1 MTPEA
6 TPSRSRPHVVLG
18 VSGGIAAY
26 KACELLRR
34 LTETGHD
41 VTVVPA
47 ASALAFV
54 GAPTW
59 AALSGKPVSSQVWD
73 HVHEVPHVRI
83 GQEADLVVVAPATA
97 DVMAKAAHGM
107 ADDLLTNTLL
117 TARCPVVFVPAM
129 HTEMWEHPATVANVA
144 TLRGRGVVVV
154 EPAEGRLTGK
164 DTGKGRFPEPAEIF
178 ELAVAGEVFLA
189 NAPGNGVA
197 DDKAMYCNVPELI
210 GYYHDEHPTLEAVP
224 TYRTSDEA
232 EARIVLDRVGEL
244 VTKPVDGHGGIG
256 VLIGPDSSAAEVA
269 ERRSA
274 IAADPGGWVAQE
286 VVALSSHPTL
296 SGTRLQPRHVDLR
309 AFVYLRG
316 TEIEDCTLAD
326 LALTR
331 VAPAGSLVV
340 NSSRGGG
347 AKDTWILGED

>member
-1 MTPEA
+1 ME
-6 TPSRSRPHVVLG
+6 RSSGRVWMRTTKGLRKVDVIYRRIDDDFLDPLAFRADSLLG
-18 VSGGIAAY
+18 VPG
-26 KACELLRR
+26 LM
-34 LTETGHD
+34 
-41 VTVVPA
+41 
-47 ASALAFV
+47 
-54 GAPTW
+54 
-59 AALSGKPVSSQVWD
+59 
-73 HVHEVPHVRI
+73 EVYRA
-83 GQEADLVVVAPATA
+83 G
-97 DVMAKAAHGM
+97 
-107 ADDLLTNTLL
+107 
-117 TARCPVVFVPAM
+117 
-129 HTEMWEHPATVANVA
+129 NVA
-144 TLRGRGVVVV
+144 
-154 EPAEGRLTGK
+154 
-164 DTGKGRFPEPAEIF
+164 
-178 ELAVAGEVFLA
+178 LA

-210 GYYHDEHPTLEAVP
+210 GYYLDEHPTLEAVP

-286 VVALSSHPTL
+286 VVSLSSHPTL

-316 TEIEDCTLAD
+316 TEVEDCTLAD